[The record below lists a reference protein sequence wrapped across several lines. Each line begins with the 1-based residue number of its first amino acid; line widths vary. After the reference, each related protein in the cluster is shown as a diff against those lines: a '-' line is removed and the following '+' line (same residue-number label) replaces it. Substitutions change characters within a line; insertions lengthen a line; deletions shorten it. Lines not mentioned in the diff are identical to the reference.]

1 MKKFSA
7 LLGVVVLTLS
17 TTVGAQAHSSVVKTV
32 PQYQSLLQELPSEVS
47 IQFSEEPLSL
57 KGKAINS
64 ITVVNPDGITISK
77 KRTKIDGEQ
86 LIVKIN
92 NADPVVGTYS
102 VKYRMASADGH
113 VISGSYRFDYKEPSK
128 VVPVKDAPGKVAPGK
143 DAPGKVVKESQ
154 WWGSHFLHLHKE
166 HILQAVAVLLLGAGW
181 FVLRRRR
188 QSR

>member
-1 MKKFSA
+1 MRKFSA

-17 TTVGAQAHSSVVKTV
+17 TTVGAQAHSSVVKTI
-32 PQYQSLLQELPSEVS
+32 PQYQSLLQELPVEVS

-64 ITVVNPDGITISK
+64 ITVVNPEGISISK
-77 KRTKIDGEQ
+77 KRTKIDGEN

-128 VVPVKDAPGKVAPGK
+128 VVPVKDAPRR
-143 DAPGKVVKESQ
+143 DAPGKVAKESQ

>member
-1 MKKFSA
+1 MKKISA

-32 PQYQSLLQELPSEVS
+32 PQYQSLLQELPVEVS

-64 ITVVNPDGITISK
+64 LTVVNPDGITISK
-77 KRTKIDGEQ
+77 KKTKIDGEQ

-128 VVPVKDAPGKVAPGK
+128 VVPVKDAPAKVAPGK
-143 DAPGKVVKESQ
+143 VAKESQ

>member
-1 MKKFSA
+1 MKKFSV
-7 LLGVVVLTLS
+7 LLGVLAVTLS
-17 TTVGAQAHSSVVKTV
+17 NFSAAQAHSSVVKTI

-64 ITVVNPDGITISK
+64 ITVVNPDGMVISK
-77 KRTKIDGEQ
+77 KTQIEGEQ
-86 LIVKIN
+86 LVVQIN
-92 NADPVVGTYS
+92 KADAVVGTYT

-113 VISGSYRFDYKEPSK
+113 VISGSYNFDYKESSK
-128 VVPVKDAPGKVAPGK
+128 VASGNVAQ
-143 DAPGKVVKESQ
+143 ESQ

-166 HILQAVAVLLLGAGW
+166 HILQAVAVLVLAAGW

>member
-17 TTVGAQAHSSVVKTV
+17 TTVGAQAHSSVVKTA
-32 PQYQSLLQELPSEVS
+32 PQYQSLLQELPAEVS

-64 ITVVNPDGITISK
+64 ITVVNPDGIIISK

-86 LIVKIN
+86 LIVKIS

-128 VVPVKDAPGKVAPGK
+128 VVPVKDAPGK
-143 DAPGKVVKESQ
+143 DAPGKVAEESQ

>member
-32 PQYQSLLQELPSEVS
+32 PQYQSLIQELPSEVS
-47 IQFSEEPLSL
+47 IQFSEEPLSIQ
-57 KGKAINS
+57 GKKINS
-64 ITVVNPDGITISK
+64 ITVTNPEGSVISQGRTTIQ
-77 KRTKIDGEQ
+77 GET
-86 LIVKIN
+86 LTVKIN
-92 NADPVVGTYS
+92 STDAAVGTYS

-113 VISGSYRFDYKEPSK
+113 VISGSYKFDYKESSK
-128 VVPVKDAPGKVAPGK
+128 VASGNVAQ
-143 DAPGKVVKESQ
+143 ESQ

-166 HILQAVAVLLLGAGW
+166 HILQAVAVLLLAAGW

>member
-1 MKKFSA
+1 MKKFSV
-7 LLGVVVLTLS
+7 LLGVLAVTLS
-17 TTVGAQAHSSVVKTV
+17 SFSAAQAHSSVVKTI

-64 ITVVNPDGITISK
+64 ITVVNPDGMVISK
-77 KRTKIDGEQ
+77 KTQIEGEQ
-86 LIVKIN
+86 LVVQIN
-92 NADPVVGTYS
+92 KADAVVGTYT

-113 VISGSYRFDYKEPSK
+113 VISGSYNFDYKESSK
-128 VVPVKDAPGKVAPGK
+128 VASGNVAQ
-143 DAPGKVVKESQ
+143 ESQ

-166 HILQAVAVLLLGAGW
+166 HILQAVAVLVLAAGW

>member
-1 MKKFSA
+1 MKKFSV
-7 LLGVVVLTLS
+7 LLGVLAVTFS
-17 TTVGAQAHSSVVKTV
+17 SFSAAQAHSSVVKTI

-64 ITVVNPDGITISK
+64 ITVVNPDGMDISK
-77 KRTKIDGEQ
+77 KKTQIEGEQ
-86 LIVKIN
+86 LVVQIN
-92 NADPVVGTYS
+92 NANAVVGTYT

-113 VISGSYRFDYKEPSK
+113 VISGSYNFDYKESSN
-128 VVPVKDAPGKVAPGK
+128 VASGNV
-143 DAPGKVVKESQ
+143 AQESQ

-166 HILQAVAVLLLGAGW
+166 HILQAVAVLVLAAGW